1 MTGCGSKSFHRFTIF
16 SSQVFMTTISPIIF
30 LNQ

>member
-16 SSQVFMTTISPIIF
+16 LSLVTITTISPTIF
-30 LNQ
+30 LNH